1 MPFDSIIA
9 GGSVVTP
16 DGIIRADVGI
26 AGEKIAAVARDLARR
41 GRESRIIDAT
51 GHYVL
56 PGAIDVHVHLD
67 LPVKGTVTSDD
78 FRTGTRAAARGGVT
92 TIIDFVTPRTDQ
104 TLQAA
109 IDEEFRRAEDK
120 ALIDYAFHV
129 AITNWTRQQGELRS
143 VIRRGFPTFKEYMIY
158 ASEGWQA
165 DDRVLFNTLER
176 MRDLGGMLLVHA
188 ESAGVLDELVARHHT
203 PGLMKKY
210 GARLHAM
217 TRPNYIE
224 AEAVR
229 RAVAWS
235 EATGGPLYI
244 VHLSTK
250 EGADIIRDAQAR
262 GVPVLAETCP
272 HYLVLDDSVF
282 AKKDGHLFATSP
294 QVKKPA
300 DRERLWRGLADGE
313 IAVISTDTCTFTR
326 RQKAAWKGDFT
337 KIPGGL
343 PGLETLLPI
352 TYTHGVL
359 KGRLS
364 LERLCEKLSTNPAKI
379 MGLWPRKGA
388 IRVGADADIA
398 IIDPTKKIEVDPA
411 KMETN
416 ADWSPYE
423 GWRLAGFA
431 RTTLARGEVI
441 VDDYRV
447 IGREGR
453 GRWLRRRAL

>member
-1 MPFDSIIA
+1 MRLDTIIA

-16 DGIIRADVGI
+16 KGVVRADIGI
-26 AGEKIAAVARDLARR
+26 VGEKIAAVGRDLAKR

-67 LPVKGTVTSDD
+67 LPVKDTVTSDD

-92 TIIDFVTPRTDQ
+92 TIIDFVTPRKEQ
-104 TLQAA
+104 TLNAA
-109 IDEEFRRAEDK
+109 IDEEFRRAEGK
-120 ALIDYAFHV
+120 ALIDYTFHV
-129 AITNWTRQQGELRS
+129 AITNWARQKGEIPS

-165 DDRVLFNTLER
+165 DDRVLFNTLEM
-176 MRDLGGMLLVHA
+176 MRDHGGMLLVHA
-188 ESAGVLDELVARHHT
+188 ESAGVLDELIARHHT
-203 PGLMKKY
+203 PRLMKKY

-217 TRPNYIE
+217 TRPNVIE

-229 RAVAWS
+229 RAVTWC
-235 EATGGPLYI
+235 EATRGPLYI

-250 EGADIIRDAQAR
+250 EGADIIKDARSR
-262 GVPVLAETCP
+262 GVPVFAETCP
-272 HYLVLDDSVF
+272 HYLVFDDSVF
-282 AKKDGHLFATSP
+282 AKKEGHLYATSP

-300 DRERLWRGLADGE
+300 DRRRLWQGLADGE
-313 IAVISTDTCTFTR
+313 IAVLSTDTCTFTR

-359 KGRLS
+359 KERLS
-364 LERLCEKLSTNPAKI
+364 LEQLCRSLATNPAKI

-388 IRVGADADIA
+388 IRLGADADIA
-398 IIDPTKKIEVDPA
+398 IIHPTRKTRVDPA

-416 ADWSPYE
+416 ADWSPYD

-431 RTTLARGEVI
+431 RTTLSRGEVI

-447 IGREGR
+447 IGKEGR
-453 GRWLRRRAL
+453 GRWLCRRGL